1 MIALASPAVAV
12 AVERKPS
19 KKINFSVATLKALT
33 CPPGK
38 SRVYVYDQRTPGLAY
53 LLTENGARS
62 FYLYRKIDGKPVRIR
77 LGGEEITIEQAR
89 TLAAKHNGKI
99 AEGQNPQE
107 EIRQRKHEMTV
118 GKLWEWYLEHHAKP
132 HKRSWKRDEQQ
143 WRDHLSDLSARRLSS
158 VKRSEV
164 QELHTR
170 IGENVGPIAANRAI
184 EILRTMFNVATDKL
198 DWHKP
203 NPCKG
208 IERFKENERDRFLQ
222 ADELP
227 RFFAALE
234 QEPSQLFKDYFVVLL
249 FTGQRKS
256 CVGAME
262 WPHIDMTAG
271 VWTIPAEQS
280 KNGKLITV
288 PLASDVMTILK
299 RRYEER
305 GDSRYVFPSYG
316 KCGHLVESKFGFKR
330 IRERA
335 GLKDV
340 RQHDLRRTLGSWQA
354 AGGSSLQIIGRSLG
368 HISERATRVY
378 SRLHLDPVR
387 ESVNAAT
394 AAMRAA
400 VKAGKKKAKAKGGA
414 K

>member
-1 MIALASPAVAV
+1 MIALAPPTV
-12 AVERKPS
+12 AVERKPP
-19 KKINFSVATLKALT
+19 KKINFTVQTLKALT
-33 CPPGK
+33 CPAGK

-77 LGGEEITIEQAR
+77 LGGEEITIDQAR

-118 GKLWEWYLEHHAKP
+118 GELWEWYLEHHAKP

-143 WRDHLSDLSARRLSS
+143 WRDHLSELSTRRLSA

-170 IGENVGPIAANRAI
+170 IGGKAGPIAANRAI

-208 IERFKENERDRFLQ
+208 IERHRENERDRFLQ

-234 QEPSQLFKDYFVVLL
+234 QETSQLFKDYFTVLL

-256 CVGAME
+256 NVGAME
-262 WPHIDMTAG
+262 WAHLDMTAG

-280 KNGKLITV
+280 KNGRPITV
-288 PLASDVMTILK
+288 PLATDVMTILK
-299 RRYEER
+299 RRHQER
-305 GDSRYVFPSYG
+305 GEARYVFPSYG
-316 KCGHLVESKFGFKR
+316 KSGHLVESKFAFQR

-368 HISERATRVY
+368 HASERATRVY
-378 SRLHLDPVR
+378 SRLHLAPVR
-387 ESVNAAT
+387 ESVNAAA

-400 VKAGKKKAKAKGGA
+400 AKRTRARR
-414 K
+414 